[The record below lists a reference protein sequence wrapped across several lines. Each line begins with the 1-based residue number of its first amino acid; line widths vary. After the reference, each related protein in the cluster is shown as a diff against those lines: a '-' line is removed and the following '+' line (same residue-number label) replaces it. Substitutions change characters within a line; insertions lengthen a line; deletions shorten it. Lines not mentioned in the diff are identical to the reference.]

1 MQEVALKRRKIK
13 LFILRNAVY
22 LGYLAQQ
29 VHMRIIFYFKLNYIS
44 IFAKKTGDYGGSTK
58 WMIPY
63 YRVAVYFCP
72 IPYPAQECWLNLKVQ
87 EGQTVY
93 TLER

>member
-1 MQEVALKRRKIK
+1 MGLPHLISTNNSFFIKIAMELDNARGCTQRRKIK

-44 IFAKKTGDYGGSTK
+44 IFAKKTIDYGGSTK
-58 WMIPY
+58 
-63 YRVAVYFCP
+63 
-72 IPYPAQECWLNLKVQ
+72 
-87 EGQTVY
+87 
-93 TLER
+93 

>member
-1 MQEVALKRRKIK
+1 MGLPHLISTNNSFFIKIAMELDNARGRTQRRKIK

-44 IFAKKTGDYGGSTK
+44 IFAKKTIDYGGSTK
-58 WMIPY
+58 
-63 YRVAVYFCP
+63 
-72 IPYPAQECWLNLKVQ
+72 
-87 EGQTVY
+87 
-93 TLER
+93 